1 MNYVV
6 GTAGHID
13 HGKSTLITALTG
25 IDPDRL
31 AEEKR
36 RGMTIDLGF
45 AHMTLPSGREIGIV
59 DVPGHARFMRNMLAG
74 AHGLDAVLLVVA
86 ADEGVMPQTRE
97 HLDVIELL
105 EVPRGIVVLTKT
117 DLVDAEW
124 LKLVREEVA
133 KVVGGWP
140 VVPVS
145 APTGEGLPN
154 LVAQLEAVLD
164 DAPARGDTGRPRLPI
179 DRVFLM
185 SGFGTVVTGTLVDG
199 TIRVGDE
206 LVVMPGGRRAR
217 VRGLQRHNERVELVR
232 PGSRVAANLSGVDK
246 SDVARGDVLAAPGA
260 ARATRRVDAKLRVVS
275 AAPQPLR
282 HGAQV
287 LLHAGTAEVAGRVI
301 MLDGDEIAAGKEGW
315 VQLYL
320 ERPIA
325 AVDGDRFVLRVPSPA
340 ITVAGGSI
348 VDVAPRKHP
357 RHDSAVRESLV
368 RRAAGNVLEEE
379 LRKYP
384 RGVTVAALLKAT
396 VAKDA
401 NVDALRARRVG
412 EWIFSDEAWT
422 SISTRAA
429 DELRAYHGAH
439 PLRPGMA
446 REELRSRLGVSA
458 ASFPAV
464 VHGLADDGTV
474 VERNGSLAAPG
485 HSVAIE
491 DSGLVRLLD
500 EHSFAPPSLQEAM
513 QKTGASVETVRALA
527 HRGDIVRVSDDVAFS
542 SRGYAAA
549 VELVKELIAANG
561 SVTVA
566 QLRDRMGASRR
577 PVLALLEYL
586 DSQRVT
592 RRVGDARVLR

>member
-124 LKLVREEVA
+124 LRLVREEVA
-133 KVVGGWP
+133 RVVEGWP

-145 APTGEGLPN
+145 AATREGLPD
-154 LVAQLEAVLD
+154 LVAQLDTLLA
-164 DAPARGDTGRPRLPI
+164 DAPSRGDAGRPRLPI

-199 TIRVGDE
+199 TIRVGDD
-206 LVVMPGGRRAR
+206 LVVMPGGRHVR
-217 VRGLQRHNERVELVR
+217 VRGLHRHNERVDVVG
-232 PGSRVAANLSGVDK
+232 PGSRVAANLSGVEK
-246 SDVARGDVLAAPGA
+246 SDIARGDVLAAPGA
-260 ARATRRVDAKLRVVS
+260 ARATRRVDAKVRVVS
-275 AAPQPLR
+275 AAPQPLH

-287 LLHAGTAEVAGRVI
+287 LVHNGTAEVAGRVI
-301 MLDGDEIAAGKEGW
+301 MLGGDEIAPGNEGW

-325 AVDGDRFVLRVPSPA
+325 AADGDRFVLRQPSPA
-340 ITVAGGSI
+340 ITVAGGSF

-357 RHDSAVRESLV
+357 RHDSAVRESLAS
-368 RRAAGNVLEEE
+368 RAEGNVLEEE

-384 RGVTVAALLKAT
+384 RGVTVAALLKAA
-396 VAKDA
+396 VATEA
-401 NVDALRARRVG
+401 ELHGLRARRVG
-412 EWIFSDEAWT
+412 GWIFSDEAWT
-422 SISTRAA
+422 SITTRAA
-429 DELRAYHGAH
+429 GELRAYHGAH

-464 VHGLADDGTV
+464 VQGLADDGTV
-474 VERNGSLAAPG
+474 LERDGSLAAPG
-485 HSVAIE
+485 HSVAID
-491 DSGLVRLLD
+491 DSGLVALLD
-500 EHSFAPPSLQEAM
+500 EHPFAPPSLQEAM
-513 QKTGASVETVRALA
+513 QKTGASLETVRALA
-527 HRGDIVRVSDDVAFS
+527 HRGDVVRVSDDVAFS
-542 SRGYAAA
+542 SRGYALA
-549 VELVKELIAANG
+549 VELVKELIAAHG

-577 PVLALLEYL
+577 PVLALLEHL